1 MDGIMLSSDAPRVP
15 RQREPHFSAR
25 SPGPGRLRQAEMGH
39 ERLAQHKV
47 GMLTF
52 QEVVRYFTENRPTDR
67 RVAGGALLR
76 RRGITSSQYVQV
88 FVDARDQP
96 LADTRGAVYG
106 RVIRADQVD
115 DALAA
120 AFGRRGNDLVIFR

>member
-1 MDGIMLSSDAPRVP
+1 LG
-15 RQREPHFSAR
+15 
-25 SPGPGRLRQAEMGH
+25 QAEIGC

-52 QEVVRYFTENRPTDR
+52 REVVRYFTENRPADP

-76 RRGITSSQYVQV
+76 RRGRMSSQYVQV
-88 FVDARDQP
+88 FLDASDQP
-96 LADTRGAVYG
+96 LADTQGAAYG
-106 RVIRADQVD
+106 RVIRADRVD
-115 DALAA
+115 DALAT